1 MTAKATARNGTPRNG
16 TQADGEA
23 PKIISLR
30 SRTDRDAEPRIPCFE
45 IDSVVYTIAAK
56 VATNT
61 ALKYAHIGRTQGQ
74 DAAVDYMLGVV
85 LGEDGYAALREFDD
99 LEEDD
104 LTAIINGANQIMQGA
119 LEAPKGKRSRG

>member
-1 MTAKATARNGTPRNG
+1 MTAKATARNGTPSNG

-30 SRTDRDAEPRIPCFE
+30 SRTDREADKRIPCFE
-45 IDSVVYTIAAK
+45 INDKVYTIATR
-56 VATNT
+56 VQTNT
-61 ALKYAHIGRTQGQ
+61 ALKYAHLGRTRGQ
-74 DAAVDYMLGVV
+74 DVAVDYMLEIV
-85 LGEDGYAALREFDD
+85 LGEEGYAALREFDD

-104 LTAIINGANQIMQGA
+104 LKAIVEGATKIMQGA